1 MLEAAAMAAIGHM
14 ARVVGHAG
22 QAVQRTLLEQSA
34 MEASDAAFDA
44 MDRNQDGF
52 LDRAEW
58 EAATGQIL
66 PEAESSL
73 PAGTAGGFTDPIV
86 RAAVVAKQTAEARME
101 VSIERKEAAEVARPQ
116 PSPTARTMTLIHT

>member
-1 MLEAAAMAAIGHM
+1 MPWGA
-14 ARVVGHAG
+14 VGASFLAHHNW
-22 QAVQRTLLEQSA
+22 TLLVMVGVPE
-34 MEASDAAFDA
+34 AFDA
-44 MDRNQDGF
+44 MDRNRDGF